1 MLAASPMTSAG
12 SRARASAGS
21 PAQAARRSARTR
33 PAIRCTVS
41 GGAMTCGAPVPE
53 GRSTAVS
60 CPPWPG
66 RGGVRR
72 AGSRSRVDGS
82 RESQRCGASTTA
94 TTSTGLLIAV
104 TPPSGAVTRV
114 ASAVTTTGRG
124 APSAR
129 GPARRGSA
137 VRVISTVAWDR
148 RSASSVSGPARTAAV
163 CSAATTPPA
172 AAQSRVNAVQ
182 SRTPREARTGRRV
195 RATPR
200 RTQAVRQ
207 QQPAPAATRGPS
219 APRARAAAAQ
229 VARAGATSRRSVGA
243 SSRGWEAPRRWPE
256 AVCTAARGAAGV
268 GPGRGCASASAGAAR
283 AARADGVVTGR
294 PGSRVRR
301 TGCHR
306 CRRRPAV
313 VRRCGTRPA
322 PSGGRRSSGPGRV
335 RSPAGCPSPRP
346 SRC

>member
-1 MLAASPMTSAG
+1 MPAASPTINAG

-21 PAQAARRSARTR
+21 PAQAARRSARMR

-41 GGAMTCGAPVPE
+41 GGAMTCGSPVPE
-53 GRSTAVS
+53 GRSTAAS
-60 CPPWPG
+60 RPPWPG

-94 TTSTGLLIAV
+94 TTSTGLLISV

-129 GPARRGSA
+129 GRASRGSA
-137 VRVISTVAWDR
+137 VRVISTVVWAR
-148 RSASSVSGPARTAAV
+148 RSASSASGPAPTAAV
-163 CSAATTPPA
+163 CRPATTPPA
-172 AAQSRVNAVQ
+172 AAHSRASAVQ
-182 SRTPREARTGRRV
+182 TRRPREARTGRRV

-207 QQPAPAATRGPS
+207 QQPAPAATRRPS
-219 APRARAAAAQ
+219 APRARAAAAH
-229 VARAGATSRRSVGA
+229 VARAGGTSRRSGGA

-256 AVCTAARGAAGV
+256 AVCTAARGPAAV
-268 GPGRGCASASAGAAR
+268 DPGGGCAAAR
-283 AARADGVVTGR
+283 VTRPARAGGVVTGR

-301 TGCHR
+301 TCCHR
-306 CRRRPAV
+306 CRRRPAAD
-313 VRRCGTRPA
+313 RRCGTRPA
-322 PSGGRRSSGPGRV
+322 PSGGPRSSGPARA
-335 RSPAGCPSPRP
+335 RSPAGCPTPRP
-346 SRC
+346 SPC